1 MALPRWSYHRQVLAG
16 ARTRQPRDEEIVLSE
31 HLLLVHTGI
40 AIVGVIV
47 LIVALK
53 IHPVYSL
60 LAGILY
66 LGIAGGL
73 GLSGT
78 LEALSGGFGDIIA
91 KIGLLIAFGVTMG
104 TAMSE
109 LGAIDRIVS
118 GLLRIFG
125 TRRAPYAL
133 GITTGTALQAIF
145 ADVMLI
151 VTAPIARGLAR
162 QGGTYGIPKVVSAI
176 VPGILVGLT
185 MMVPSVGSLA
195 LAGVIEI
202 PLWRYLVFGT
212 IACVITIVLTV
223 ALMNLLIERTPF
235 WDPATDE
242 DREAFDKLDQ
252 VDDVPVDAVAGQ
264 SVSPSAERITPTG
277 TPTGGAGGMVATAIP
292 TGRATGAETVRR
304 HRIPLALAVAPVL
317 TSLVLIAAGTIT
329 DVFGVKNSLL
339 SFVSDPTIALLVGSF
354 GAMTLVRIYRGLAGV
369 KRSLDSAFSNLGEVL
384 VLTGLGGALAGLVKA
399 TGLSDVLGGF
409 FAHSA
414 GPPILLAWLIACV
427 LHVAIGSV
435 SLASIT
441 AAGILGPVAAT
452 SGMDPLLIALAAA
465 AGSLFLMTVHSNF
478 FWIAKNLLGQTT
490 KGAVKAVGVS
500 TSVASLIGLGVTL
513 GLSLIL

>member
-1 MALPRWSYHRQVLAG
+1 
-16 ARTRQPRDEEIVLSE
+16 
-31 HLLLVHTGI
+31 LLLMHTGI

-78 LEALSGGFGDIIA
+78 LDALTGGFGDIIA

-125 TRRAPYAL
+125 ERRAPYAL

-212 IACVITIVLTV
+212 IACVITIVATI
-223 ALMNLLIERTPF
+223 ALMNLLIERTRF
-235 WDPATDE
+235 WNPATDE

-252 VDDVPVDAVAGQ
+252 VDGDVNERGPERGSLSSDHVAQ
-264 SVSPSAERITPTG
+264 TATPTSS
-277 TPTGGAGGMVATAIP
+277 
-292 TGRATGAETVRR
+292 RR

-399 TGLSDVLGGF
+399 TGLSDVLGELF
-409 FAHSA
+409 THSA

-465 AGSLFLMTVHSNF
+465 SGSLFLMTVHSNF
-478 FWIAKNLLGQTT
+478 FWVAKNLLGQTT

-500 TSVASLIGLGVTL
+500 TSVASLIGLAVTL
-513 GLSLIL
+513 GLSLVL

>member
-1 MALPRWSYHRQVLAG
+1 MS
-16 ARTRQPRDEEIVLSE
+16 D
-31 HLLLVHTGI
+31 HLLLLHTAI

-66 LGIAGGL
+66 LGISGGL

-78 LEALSGGFGDIIA
+78 LETLTGGFGDIIA
-91 KIGLLIAFGVTMG
+91 KIGLLIAFGVTLG

-109 LGAIDRIVS
+109 LGAIDRIVQ

-125 TRRAPYAL
+125 KHRAPYAL
-133 GITTGTALQAIF
+133 GVTTGTALQAIF

-162 QGGTYGIPKVVSAI
+162 RSGPNGIPKVAAAV

-202 PLWRYLVFGT
+202 PLWRYLIFGT
-212 IACVITIVLTV
+212 IACVITIVVTIW
-223 ALMNLLIERTPF
+223 LMNLLIDRTRF

-242 DREAFDKLDQ
+242 DRDTFDRLDEI
-252 VDDVPVDAVAGQ
+252 DPSVAIRK
-264 SVSPSAERITPTG
+264 PSDSETVTQTG
-277 TPTGGAGGMVATAIP
+277 TATGGAGGMVSTASPKVATVS
-292 TGRATGAETVRR
+292 TRR
-304 HRIPLALAVAPVL
+304 RIPMALAVAPVL
-317 TSLVLIAAGTIT
+317 VSLLLIAAGTIT
-329 DVFGVKNSLL
+329 DVFGVENELL
-339 SFVSDPTIALLVGSF
+339 GFLADPTIALLIGSF
-354 GAMTLVRIYRGLAGV
+354 SAMTLVRIYRGFPGV
-369 KRSLDSAFSNLGEVL
+369 KRALDAAFSNLGEVL

-399 TGLSDVLGGF
+399 TGLSDVLAGF
-409 FAHSA
+409 FQNSA

-435 SLASIT
+435 SVASIT
-441 AAGILGPVAAT
+441 AAGILGPVASTA
-452 SGMDPLLIALAAA
+452 GMDPLLIALAAA
-465 AGSLFLMTVHSNF
+465 SGALFLMTVHSNF

-490 KGAVKAVGVS
+490 KGAVKVVGAS
-500 TSVASLIGLGVTL
+500 TSLASIVGLAVTL
-513 GLSLIL
+513 ALSLIL